1 MPMSPEEIKAKATT
15 IFRKVFNDTTI
26 EVHDELTAKD
36 VERWNSMTHLT
47 LIATVEEEFGI
58 KFKLKEL
65 IGMKNV
71 GELLRLIETKT
82 AN

>member
-1 MPMSPEEIKAKATT
+1 MTAEEIKAKANT
-15 IFRKVFNDTTI
+15 IFRKVFNDNTI
-26 EVHDELTAKD
+26 EVHDGLTAKD